1 MEKEL
6 SENNKTNIFAF
17 NDAMILDKI
26 QELLNG
32 QELEDLDLTPE
43 KLELLRNQLIENIS
57 SDEVNDSVF
66 ILAEKIEEL
75 TVLPKEDIK
84 DYIKRIKDYL
94 DTTTVK
100 FIKAEYKGVEF
111 EVCKDSS
118 IDDLFKDYYSKYD
131 EMYGIT
137 DMLYDLGLK

>member
-66 ILAEKIEEL
+66 ILAENIEEL